1 MTVLTPIFKVRGGFN
16 VSTSLDSAALPSSL
30 QCEPQGLFLPNADG
44 KMLEQKAESRTV
56 ICILASLEVSV
67 EHNSPRKLTAG
78 ESWLSRGGF
87 VWGNKRVG
95 GGENWG
101 WKGQRLE
108 WEAERVRGC
117 CPLCFLHTA
126 PSTWIS
132 RFPIC
137 VHQAASFSSIRL
149 PTTHRLS
156 EKFQL

>member
-1 MTVLTPIFKVRGGFN
+1 M
-16 VSTSLDSAALPSSL
+16 
-30 QCEPQGLFLPNADG
+30 
-44 KMLEQKAESRTV
+44 

-67 EHNSPRKLTAG
+67 EHNTPRKLTAG
-78 ESWLSRGGF
+78 ESWLSTGGF

-132 RFPIC
+132 CFPIC
-137 VHQAASFSSIRL
+137 VHQAASFSFIRL
-149 PTTHRLS
+149 PPTGSVKNSSRKTHPALCVCPVSPLLSCTASSLQAAARLG
-156 EKFQL
+156 QGCVLCLIDITIL